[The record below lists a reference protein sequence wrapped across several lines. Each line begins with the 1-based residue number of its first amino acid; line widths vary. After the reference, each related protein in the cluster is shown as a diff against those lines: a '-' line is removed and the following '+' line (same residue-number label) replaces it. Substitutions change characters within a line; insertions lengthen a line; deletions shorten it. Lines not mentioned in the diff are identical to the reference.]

1 MKKRVLPVI
10 GVALLLLCTACNK
23 ERQCK
28 CVATDGS
35 DGGLLHIMVVD
46 RAMSCESINEMA
58 IEHKIVSEDG
68 TQTLTR
74 TEVRQVKCRDYD
86 E

>member
-1 MKKRVLPVI
+1 MKKRVLSVL
-10 GVALLLLCTACNK
+10 GVAMLLLCTACNK

-35 DGGLLHIMVVD
+35 DDGLLHILVVD

-58 IEHKIVSEDG
+58 IEQKVVSEDG
-68 TQTLTR
+68 TQTLIR
-74 TEVRQVKCRDYD
+74 TDVRQVKCRDYN